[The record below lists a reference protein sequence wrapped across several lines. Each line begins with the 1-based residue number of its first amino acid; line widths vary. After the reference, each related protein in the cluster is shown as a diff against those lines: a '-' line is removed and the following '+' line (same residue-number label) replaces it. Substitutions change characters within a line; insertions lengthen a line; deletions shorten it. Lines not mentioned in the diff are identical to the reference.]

1 MRGVERDVTQ
11 PGSDCVDV
19 DAGTEEMDGRRVA
32 NCVRT
37 DVFADHRRYR
47 LGGQPCIVRDETVY
61 PEPSQ
66 RLVCPT
72 QETASFA
79 ARPITKRDSKTV
91 VAGHRGHIRILFPL
105 PRMWTDGEDLP
116 SCRSPIVSF
125 AASSARAPLLY
136 KKSKRKW
143 SRAPSTVR

>member
-19 DAGTEEMDGRRVA
+19 NAGAEEMDGRRVA

-37 DVFADHRRYR
+37 DALADHRRYR
-47 LGGQPCIVRDETVY
+47 LGRQPCIVRDETVY

-72 QETASFA
+72 QEDCFV
-79 ARPITKRDSKTV
+79 RGPITKRDSKTV

-105 PRMWTDGEDLP
+105 PRMRTDGEDLP
-116 SCRSPIVSF
+116 SCRSPI
-125 AASSARAPLLY
+125 
-136 KKSKRKW
+136 
-143 SRAPSTVR
+143 